1 MAQWTNDRW
10 RSTLHRVMNP
20 ERNLAGQAR
29 MSIVFFQQ
37 PNEDAV
43 ISCLPTC
50 MDADHPAK
58 YESVSA
64 GAHVAAKLE
73 KGWMAQSSPRVRVC
87 PGELWPEIQSSREQP
102 ESGGNFRK
110 RFHFTMIKVSVLV

>member
-1 MAQWTNDRW
+1 
-10 RSTLHRVMNP
+10 
-20 ERNLAGQAR
+20 

-58 YESVSA
+58 YEPVSA

-73 KGWMAQSSPRVRVC
+73 KGWMARKLAEGTSV
-87 PGELWPEIQSSREQP
+87 
-102 ESGGNFRK
+102 SG
-110 RFHFTMIKVSVLV
+110 

>member
-1 MAQWTNDRW
+1 
-10 RSTLHRVMNP
+10 
-20 ERNLAGQAR
+20 

-58 YESVSA
+58 YEPISA
-64 GAHVAAKLE
+64 GAHVVAKLE
-73 KGWMAQSSPRVRVC
+73 KGWMAQKLAECTS
-87 PGELWPEIQSSREQP
+87 
-102 ESGGNFRK
+102 
-110 RFHFTMIKVSVLV
+110 VSE

>member
-10 RSTLHRVMNP
+10 TSTLHRVVNP
-20 ERNLAGQAR
+20 ERSLAGQPR

-58 YESVSA
+58 YEPVSA
-64 GAHVAAKLE
+64 GAPCGRENARGLDGKGREARGGHDGYILKIRIVA
-73 KGWMAQSSPRVRVC
+73 C
-87 PGELWPEIQSSREQP
+87 PCIQSP
-102 ESGGNFRK
+102 Y
-110 RFHFTMIKVSVLV
+110 SVTTVTARPARLL